1 MDLNDSKRIK
11 EGKKMYRLIW
21 DNIPI
26 NKQLSKTYERIC
38 LCIVVIFKLF
48 IIFSGE
54 MNVDRICIY
63 RVYSIY
69 IRKVENKLNGIEV
82 SKHHSWFSYTLLL

>member
-1 MDLNDSKRIK
+1 M
-11 EGKKMYRLIW
+11 GY
-21 DNIPI
+21 IPI
-26 NKQLSKTYERIC
+26 IKQLSKIYERIC
-38 LCIVVIFKLF
+38 LCIVVIFISF

-82 SKHHSWFSYTLLL
+82 SKHHSWFSHTMFLCSFI